1 MCNLTMSL
9 ASQALFILDPR
20 TLKQYSNLLGLDE
33 EEFDRS
39 RVVRVSHPKKCV
51 LVAACSDDDHL
62 DDASSTLEDTF
73 GGGSSKTPALAIA
86 PATTCIN
93 GISCSPGISA
103 SLSLPT

>member
-1 MCNLTMSL
+1 VCNLTMSL
-9 ASQALFILDPR
+9 ASQALFVLDPR

-51 LVAACSDDDHL
+51 LVVACSDDDHL